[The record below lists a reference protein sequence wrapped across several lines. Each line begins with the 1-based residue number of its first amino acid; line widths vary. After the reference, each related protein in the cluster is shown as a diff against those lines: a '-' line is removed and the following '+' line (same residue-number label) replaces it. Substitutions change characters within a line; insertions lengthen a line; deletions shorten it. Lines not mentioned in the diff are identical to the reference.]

1 MVLLVFAGVLGTWSR
16 RPMHGSLPHRPS
28 PDRASLCGRGSREC
42 TAPWPSATLQ
52 RHPPLLHRKLAMKKF
67 PQRFAVV
74 LLAAA
79 ALTSVVACA
88 STATQESTGQ
98 YMDDTAITAKV
109 KTAIFNDASL
119 KSAEINVETFKGVV
133 QLSGF
138 VNSEADINRAVSV
151 ARGIA
156 GVKSVKNDMRLK

>member
-1 MVLLVFAGVLGTWSR
+1 
-16 RPMHGSLPHRPS
+16 
-28 PDRASLCGRGSREC
+28 
-42 TAPWPSATLQ
+42 
-52 RHPPLLHRKLAMKKF
+52 MKTST
-67 PQRFAVV
+67 QRFSIL

-79 ALTSVVACA
+79 ALTSVMGCA

-109 KTAIFNDASL
+109 KSAIFNDASL

-138 VNSEADINRAVSV
+138 VSSQADIATAVRV
-151 ARGIA
+151 AQDVA
-156 GVKSVKNDMRLK
+156 GVRSVRNDMRLK